1 MSRPAVAHIRLDAF
15 RHNYRVAKRL
25 SGSKALAVVKANAY
39 GHGAVTCAQAIANEA
54 DGFAVACIEE
64 ALTLRNAGI
73 SNPILL
79 LEGFFSADELPE
91 IVAHDLWI
99 VVHHEWQVEVLKQ
112 VQLAKPVQVWLKMDT
127 GMHRVGLSPEEYL
140 LAWQALQYHPN
151 VAGMVAMTHFA
162 NADNLE
168 KPHTTEQINLF
179 KQTLNPNNDQ
189 LGLEYP
195 LAISG
200 AFNLSGVSVANSA
213 AIIAWP
219 QSHGLHPLHWAR
231 PGIML
236 YGADP
241 LFESVFPSEDPAL
254 RLQAV
259 MQLRSKII
267 ATRFVKKGTAI
278 GYGSLFTAK
287 RDTLV
292 GVVACGYADGYPRA
306 ASSDGEMP
314 LTPVAVDGKMTS
326 LIGRVS
332 MDMLFVDMTDIPNA
346 NIGSDVE
353 LWGNQVSANLVA
365 QAANTIAYE
374 LFCNVK
380 RVAVEY
386 CDHAIS

>member
-112 VQLAKPVQVWLKMDT
+112 AQLAKPVQVWLKMDT
-127 GMHRVGLSPEEYL
+127 GMHRVGLSPEEYH
-140 LAWQALQYHPN
+140 LALETLHHHPN

-162 NADNLE
+162 NADNLD

-179 KQTLNPNNDQ
+179 KQTLNPS
-189 LGLEYP
+189 
-195 LAISG
+195 ISG

-292 GVVACGYADGYPRA
+292 GVVACGYADGYPRS